1 LNIRALFYTAAG
13 TLRAFWRLLLF
24 VVACTLV
31 GFLLSALTTS
41 FTADTGVASQTVESF
56 VEVAAALIA
65 TWFVVRKVDRKPWS
79 IVALDRPAGDT
90 GRIIAGFAI
99 GAAAIA
105 LPILVLIATGWLRYR
120 PVLLH
125 PAGHPLIAV
134 TMLLIPAAFAEELIT
149 RGYVLTVL
157 RDAWNWPAAVV
168 ITSVAFGL
176 LHLGNTGVNARS
188 VALVMLAGVF
198 LATIRIVTKSL
209 YAAWAAHFAWN
220 WVMAIGFHAAVSG
233 LTFDAPAY
241 RYVDAGPDWATGG
254 MWGPEGGIPAGLSMV
269 AGTGLLLAA
278 RRRRVKG
285 ESIDG

>member
-1 LNIRALFYTAAG
+1 LNVRALFYTAAG
-13 TLRAFWRLLLF
+13 ALRAFWRLLLF
-24 VVACTLV
+24 VVACTFAGL
-31 GFLLSALTTS
+31 LLSALAMP
-41 FTADTGVASQTVESF
+41 FTADTGLASDTVESIIE
-56 VEVAAALIA
+56 VVAALVA
-65 TWFVVRKVDRKPWS
+65 TWLLLRRVDRRPWS
-79 IVALDRPAGDT
+79 SVGLDKPAADT
-90 GRIIAGFAI
+90 GRIIVGFVI
-99 GAAAIA
+99 GGAAIA
-105 LPILVLIATGWLRYR
+105 LPILLLIAAGWLRYR

-125 PAGHPLIAV
+125 PAGHPLIAATV
-134 TMLLIPAAFAEELIT
+134 LLIPAAFAEELIT

-157 RDAWNWPAAVV
+157 RDAFNWPAAVIV
-168 ITSVAFGL
+168 TSVAFGL

-254 MWGPEGGIPAGLSMV
+254 MWGPEGGIPAGLSMLG
-269 AGTGLLLAA
+269 GTGLMLAA
-278 RRRRVKG
+278 RRRRRNG